1 MLFSEVQKKVEQ
13 LKTQLNSSSDVGTRI
28 IKKDTAC
35 VGIVYLKSMVDN
47 ALFVDGICKP
57 IVACKQVSLQNLS
70 TIISTAEVTEIDESQ
85 ASEKVLQGNVV
96 IVLSGEE
103 KMLAVDILKYP
114 ARMPAEPPT
123 SSVIQGPREGFT
135 EDIRTNITLIRRR
148 FYNKNLVLKDLN
160 VGKYSNT
167 RITVAYL
174 KGVANKDVVKEVV
187 DKLNKIDVDGII
199 DSYYIIKYLEKHPRS
214 LFKQVGSME
223 KPDIIAAKMLEGRV
237 AIIVDGSPI
246 VLTVPFLFFEEI
258 QASNDYYNSYIY
270 SSFIRIVRLL
280 GIMISVVIPGIY
292 IALRI
297 YHQNVIPIKF
307 LITITNTTKGLP
319 FTPFLEMLFISLLF
333 QILYE
338 VSLRLPSYLGLAT
351 SIVGALI
358 LGDTGVKAGLI
369 SPPGV
374 IIVALAKI
382 ALYTIPEQAYQLTIL
397 QYLFLFVGGSMGMIG
412 IVGLLV
418 YLVIYL
424 ASLDSYGAPYL
435 APYAP
440 RVYNDLEDG
449 VFMEPT
455 NSMKFRPQSFKN
467 NNMKRQKWKRIF
479 RHDRVQF

>member
-1 MLFSEVQKKVEQ
+1 MLFYDVQNKVEK
-13 LKTQLNSSSDVGTRI
+13 LKAQLNSSSDVGTRI
-28 IKKDTAC
+28 IEKDAAC
-35 VGIVYLKSMVDN
+35 IGLVYLKSMVDN
-47 ALFVDGICKP
+47 ALFVDGICRP
-57 IVACKQVSLQNLS
+57 IIASEDVSLQNFS
-70 TIISTAEVTEIDESQ
+70 TIISTAEVTQIEDSQ
-85 ASEKVLQGNVV
+85 AVEKILMGNVV
-96 IVLSGEE
+96 IIMSGEE

-114 ARMPAEPPT
+114 ARIPSEPPT

-148 FYNKNLVLKDLN
+148 FYNKNLVLTDLF

-174 KGVANKDVVKEVV
+174 NGVANKKVVKEIV
-187 DKLNKIDVDGII
+187 DKLNAIDVDGII
-199 DSYYIIKYLEKHPRS
+199 DSHYIIKYLEKHPRS

-237 AIIVDGSPI
+237 AIIIDGSPI
-246 VLTVPFLFFEEI
+246 VLTLPFLFFEEV

-270 SSFIRIVRLL
+270 ASFIRIVRLL
-280 GIMISVVIPGIY
+280 AIMIAVIVPGTY
-292 IALRI
+292 IALRV
-297 YHQNVIPIKF
+297 YHQNIIPIKF

-369 SPPGV
+369 SPPAV
-374 IIVALAKI
+374 IVVALAKI
-382 ALYTIPEQAYQLTIL
+382 ALYTVPEQAYQLTIL
-397 QYLFLFVGGSMGMIG
+397 QYLFLFIGGSLGIIG

-418 YLVIYL
+418 YLVLYL

-440 RVYNDLEDG
+440 RVYSDLNDG

-455 NSMKFRPQSFKN
+455 NNMKYRPQSFKTYN
-467 NNMKRQKWKRIF
+467 KKRQK
-479 RHDRVQF
+479 

>member
-1 MLFSEVQKKVEQ
+1 MLFYDVQNKVEK
-13 LKTQLNSSSDVGTRI
+13 LKAQLNSSSDVGTRI
-28 IKKDTAC
+28 IEKAAAC
-35 VGIVYLKSMVDN
+35 IGLVYLKSMVDN
-47 ALFVDGICKP
+47 ALFVDGICRP
-57 IVACKQVSLQNLS
+57 IIASEDVSLQNFS
-70 TIISTAEVTEIDESQ
+70 TIISTAEVTQIEDSQ
-85 ASEKVLQGNVV
+85 AVEKVLMGNVV
-96 IVLSGEE
+96 IIMSGED

-114 ARMPAEPPT
+114 ARIPSEPPT

-148 FYNKNLVLKDLN
+148 FYNKNLVLTDLF

-174 KGVANKDVVKEVV
+174 NGVANKKVVKEIV
-187 DKLNKIDVDGII
+187 DKLNAIDVDGII
-199 DSYYIIKYLEKHPRS
+199 DSHYIIKYLEKHPRS

-237 AIIVDGSPI
+237 AIIIDGSPI
-246 VLTVPFLFFEEI
+246 VLTLPFLFFEEV

-270 SSFIRIVRLL
+270 ASFIRIVRLL
-280 GIMISVVIPGIY
+280 AIMIAVVVPGTY
-292 IALRI
+292 IAMRV
-297 YHQNVIPIKF
+297 YHQNIIPIKF

-369 SPPGV
+369 SPPAV
-374 IIVALAKI
+374 IVVALAKI
-382 ALYTIPEQAYQLTIL
+382 ALYTVPEQAYQLTIL
-397 QYLFLFVGGSMGMIG
+397 QYLFLFIGGSLGIIG

-418 YLVIYL
+418 YLVLYL

-440 RVYNDLEDG
+440 RVYSDLNDG

-455 NSMKFRPQSFKN
+455 NNMKYRPQSFKTYN
-467 NNMKRQKWKRIF
+467 KKRQK
-479 RHDRVQF
+479 

>member
-57 IVACKQVSLQNLS
+57 IVACKQVSLQNLT
-70 TIISTAEVTEIDESQ
+70 TIISTAEVTEIDVSQ

-160 VGKYSNT
+160 VGRYSNT

-187 DKLNKIDVDGII
+187 EKLNKIDVDGII

-280 GIMISVVIPGIY
+280 GIMIAVVIPGIY

-467 NNMKRQKWKRIF
+467 NNMKRQK
-479 RHDRVQF
+479 

>member
-1 MLFSEVQKKVEQ
+1 MLFSDVQKKVEQ

-28 IKKDTAC
+28 IKKDTAS

-70 TIISTAEVTEIDESQ
+70 TIISTAEVTEIDVSQ

-160 VGKYSNT
+160 VGRYSNT

-280 GIMISVVIPGIY
+280 GIMIAVVIPGIY

-467 NNMKRQKWKRIF
+467 NNRKRQKWKRIF